1 MYRYLSVLFWKQIN
15 PGTTVPS
22 LVPVPT
28 LHEERGEVLGHHD
41 GPEGV
46 DSKGFVQTVQANI

>member
-1 MYRYLSVLFWKQIN
+1 MYWYLSVLFWKQIN

-22 LVPVPT
+22 LVPT
-28 LHEERGEVLGHHD
+28 LHEERGEVLGHHN